1 LFWRESSKVGLL
13 QVSES
18 EFGRIAYLLLEEQ
31 SRRPAQE
38 VDLFF
43 FVLHLLLSYNQRLIS
58 KSMDDVRAEFQDEQ
72 PDEGDEE
79 YHQVE
84 PKSRRAAN
92 FIDDDEFSGENVDL
106 TQRPQTYANMAYTE
120 RLPPLPGNL
129 QKIKDIFDMLQTQK
143 QMVAARHSEKI
154 KQSKE
159 KNRENRSAS

>member
-1 LFWRESSKVGLL
+1 
-13 QVSES
+13 
-18 EFGRIAYLLLEEQ
+18 
-31 SRRPAQE
+31 
-38 VDLFF
+38 
-43 FVLHLLLSYNQRLIS
+43 
-58 KSMDDVRAEFQDEQ
+58 MDDVRAEFQDEQ

-143 QMVAARHSEKI
+143 QMVAARQSEKI